1 LSSIRSDYLAD
12 ILIELSFVSFSLSFT
27 VKVCEKSHIIREK
40 KQEYI
45 KREREVMH
53 RLINSAGFVNLFCTF
68 QDNKSLYFVMT
79 YAKNGDLLPYINKVG
94 SFDLNC
100 TRFYAAE
107 VVLALEEMHQRAI
120 IHRDLK
126 PENILLDENMHILI
140 ADFGSAKVLTPEEM
154 QRQQTALTDNRFQ
167 GGSDNDNSDDE
178 ETAPERSGVG
188 GGRKRSFVGTA
199 QYVSPEIL
207 KGKPTSRATD
217 LWALGC
223 IIYQMISGLPPFRAP
238 TEYLI
243 FQKVLKVDV
252 KFPDGFDKTA
262 HDLVQ
267 KLLRYDPAQRIGNN
281 DAGHKY
287 ISIRTHPFFEGIQFD
302 TLRHQT
308 PPPIYPYLPG
318 LNADDELRS
327 QYRVPDHLE
336 PGLDDKQLTRLLG
349 LELGT
354 SEAVR
359 QQATAQNVPKSEWI
373 WGGITNLSRF
383 CVEFLAFDYHL
394 IFLSFFCFAV

>member
-1 LSSIRSDYLAD
+1 L
-12 ILIELSFVSFSLSFT
+12 FFFFFP
-27 VKVCEKSHIIREK
+27 VKVCEKSHILREK

-45 KREREVMH
+45 KREREVLH
-53 RLINSAGFVNLFCTF
+53 RLINSPGFVNLFCTF
-68 QDNKSLYFVMT
+68 QDTKSLYFVMT

-94 SFDLNC
+94 SFDLSC

-126 PENILLDENMHILI
+126 PENILLDESMHILI
-140 ADFGSAKVLTPEEM
+140 ADFGSAKILTPEEM
-154 QRQQTALTDNRFQ
+154 VHQQKQRTDNRFQ
-167 GGSDNDNSDDE
+167 NSSDNENSDE
-178 ETAPERSGVG
+178 EESAERGPS

-223 IIYQMISGLPPFRAP
+223 IVYQMISGLPPFRAP

-243 FQKVLKVDV
+243 FQKVLKVDL
-252 KFPDGFDKTA
+252 KFPIGFDKTA
-262 HDLVQ
+262 QDLVQ
-267 KLLRYDPAQRIGNN
+267 KLLRYDPNQRIGNA
-281 DAGHKY
+281 DPGKTY
-287 ISIRTHPFFEGIQFD
+287 TSIRSHPFFDGIQFD
-302 TLRHQT
+302 TLRCQT

-318 LNADDELRS
+318 LNSDDELRS

-359 QQATAQNVPKSEWI
+359 HQQVTELANLPKSE
-373 WGGITNLSRF
+373 
-383 CVEFLAFDYHL
+383 
-394 IFLSFFCFAV
+394 